1 MSAVI
6 AIDVPVLL
14 LAVGTGAL
22 VATMG
27 VIGLTMP
34 TWRRPRRRRPRPAS
48 PWRPIGSPRR
58 TQAPIP
64 ATYRRRVVTGLPAA
78 LPPLAD
84 DGRQPS
90 TGPDDLFVAADVRAA
105 EQLIDELLGSHPE
118 EVARLM
124 TLWISEDDR

>member
-1 MSAVI
+1 VSAVI

-34 TWRRPRRRRPRPAS
+34 TWRRPRRRRPRPAV
-48 PWRPIGSPRR
+48 PWRPVGSAARP
-58 TQAPIP
+58 QAPIP

-78 LPPLAD
+78 LPPLPE
-84 DGRQPS
+84 DGRQPG
-90 TGPDDLFVAADVRAA
+90 TVADDPSVGADVRAA
-105 EQLIDELLGSHPE
+105 EQLIDDLLGSHPE

>member
-1 MSAVI
+1 MVAV
-6 AIDVPVLL
+6 DVPVLL

-34 TWRRPRRRRPRPAS
+34 TWRRPRRRRPRPAAR
-48 PWRPIGSPRR
+48 WRPVGSAPRP
-58 TQAPIP
+58 QAPIP

-90 TGPDDLFVAADVRAA
+90 TLPDDPSVAADVRAA
-105 EQLIDELLGSHPE
+105 EQLIDDLLGSHPE

-124 TLWISEDDR
+124 TLWIDEDDR